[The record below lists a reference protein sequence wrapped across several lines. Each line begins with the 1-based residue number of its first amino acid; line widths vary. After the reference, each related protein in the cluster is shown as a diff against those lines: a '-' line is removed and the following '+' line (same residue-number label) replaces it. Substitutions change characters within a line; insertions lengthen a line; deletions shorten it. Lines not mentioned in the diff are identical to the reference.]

1 MGKIIDIF
9 YLDFDL
15 EQITDISLR
24 FWFGISS
31 SYILKSPQVIQN
43 IHI

>member
-24 FWFGISS
+24 FWFGIS
-31 SYILKSPQVIQN
+31 YILKSPQVIQN
-43 IHI
+43 IHF